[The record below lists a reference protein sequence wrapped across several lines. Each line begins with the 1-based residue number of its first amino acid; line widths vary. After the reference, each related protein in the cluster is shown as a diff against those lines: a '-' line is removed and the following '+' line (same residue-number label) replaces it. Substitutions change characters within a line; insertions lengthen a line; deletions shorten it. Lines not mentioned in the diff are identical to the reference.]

1 MSLTILCFLTSSL
14 LQVPRF
20 DKFFLRTASYDI
32 PSEQKSAFASEM
44 DDMRVML
51 RDCSSRS
58 LLMIDEL
65 GGSDASLE

>member
-1 MSLTILCFLTSSL
+1 M
-14 LQVPRF
+14 QVPRY
-20 DKFFLRTASYDI
+20 DKFFLRTASFDI

-65 GGSDASLE
+65 GGWVSQMLASIQ